1 MSIGLR
7 SRMFAALIATCLAS
21 TALVAGIGYVLVRR
35 AVLQRAQDAVLV
47 DTRDTLA
54 SNVTTGLTAP
64 VSERT
69 LRNLAESLSRAD
81 RSAVVT
87 DGTTVIST
95 GRFGLRDVPAGLVV
109 RARDGLYF
117 QRVVVQGTPWLIAA
131 TGVRTSDGRTLPVSA
146 YVFASL
152 ATERDDLNGIQN
164 ALIRAG
170 ALTFVLAV
178 VVAALLGR
186 SVLLPLRRLGRA
198 ARYLGSGD
206 LGVRIDVRGRDE
218 LADVARAFNESAT
231 SLEYTMRELRRMEA
245 TARRFAADVSHE
257 LRTPISAMTAVT
269 DVLEE
274 DADALPPD
282 TGTAARL
289 VAGQTRRLGALVED
303 LLEISRMDAGTAD
316 LVPDDVPLAELVR
329 ECIAMRGWTEDVV
342 IEIPP
347 GLCVRLDPRRFD
359 VIIANL
365 VANALRHGAP
375 PVLVTARAGLENGLE
390 MSVIDHGPG
399 IPADL
404 LRNVFDRFV
413 TGDPARPAGAGTGLG
428 LAIAQANAELHGG
441 RIEAG
446 NTVRAGAVFTVRIPA

>member
-1 MSIGLR
+1 MSFGLR
-7 SRMFAALIATCLAS
+7 TRMFAALIVACLAS

-35 AVLQRAQDAVLV
+35 AVLQRAQDTVLV
-47 DTRDTLA
+47 DTRDTIA
-54 SNVTTGLTAP
+54 SAVTTDLTTP
-64 VSERT
+64 VPEKT
-69 LRNLAESLSRAD
+69 LRNLAESLSRGD

-95 GRFGLRDVPAGLVV
+95 GHFGLQDVPPDLVAH
-109 RARDGLYF
+109 AREGLYF
-117 QRVVVQGTPWLIAA
+117 QRVVDQGTPWLIAG
-131 TGVRTSDGRTLPVSA
+131 TGVRTADGRALPVSA

-152 ATERDDLNGIQN
+152 AKERDDLTGIQN

-170 ALTFVLAV
+170 AVTFVLAV

-198 ARYLGSGD
+198 ARHLGSGD

-218 LADVARAFNESAT
+218 LADVARAFNESAA

-274 DADALPPD
+274 DADVLPPD

-289 VAGQTRRLGALVED
+289 VAGQTRRLNALVED

-316 LVPDDVPLAELVR
+316 LVMDDVPVAELVR
-329 ECIAMRGWTEDVV
+329 ECVSMRGWDEDVV
-342 IEIPP
+342 VQIPP
-347 GLCVRLDPRRFD
+347 DLHVRLDPRRFD

-365 VANALRHGAP
+365 IANALRHGAP
-375 PVLVTARAGLENGLE
+375 PVHVTARTGPGPELEV
-390 MSVIDHGPG
+390 SVIDHGPG

-404 LRNVFDRFV
+404 LPNVFDRFV

-428 LAIAQANAELHGG
+428 LAIAQANAALHGG

-446 NTVRAGAVFTVRIPA
+446 NTVRAGAVFTVWIPA